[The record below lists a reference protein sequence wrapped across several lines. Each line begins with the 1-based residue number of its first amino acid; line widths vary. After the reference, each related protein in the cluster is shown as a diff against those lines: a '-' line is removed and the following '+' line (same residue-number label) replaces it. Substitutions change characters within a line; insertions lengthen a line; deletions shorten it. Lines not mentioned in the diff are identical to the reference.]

1 MKKNWL
7 LTLFGLMLVAQWLV
21 PSKLIYDSEK
31 TISDGVSFMFRT
43 RPVDPYDPFRG
54 KYITLYFEDN
64 KIERDTLESFRN
76 GESVFVLVEA
86 DTLGMGIPTTISHS
100 VFPTSNYFEATVSY
114 SDWRKEEGYQRVFL
128 EFPFNK
134 FFLEETLAPQAEMT
148 YSETRS
154 DTIPGFAVVKI
165 KDGSAVL
172 QDVMINDSSIVDL
185 VKARMAKK

>member
-1 MKKNWL
+1 MNKKWL
-7 LTLFGLMLVAQWLV
+7 LPLFGLMQVAQWLV

-31 TISDGVSFMFRT
+31 TISDGVTFMFRT

-64 KIERDTLESFRN
+64 KIRRDTLESFN
-76 GESVFVLVEA
+76 DGESVFVLVEA
-86 DTLGMGIPTTISHS
+86 DSLGIGVPKDVSHS
-100 VFPTSNYFEATVSY
+100 IFDTSNCFEATVSY
-114 SDWRKEEGYQRVFL
+114 SVRDSANGFRWVYL

-185 VKARMAKK
+185 VMAKK